1 MVDIVD
7 IVDSGVQCETFE
19 PMSAGSRACRYYMRA
34 DGDAGMCALPTEFL
48 CTEWVRRRGTAG
60 QVVQLLARRESRGSR
75 DPAATDA
82 DDPLS

>member
-1 MVDIVD
+1 
-7 IVDSGVQCETFE
+7 
-19 PMSAGSRACRYYMRA
+19 MRA